1 MTDTNEGKKPV
12 SPQRF
17 SWKSVGTYST
27 YAEASTKKNSLKD
40 TNIKIRRCGD
50 NGSLFSVKVGTPVK
64 AKAPQPE
71 GGEE

>member
-12 SPQRF
+12 NPQRF
-17 SWKSVGTYST
+17 SWKNVGTYNT
-27 YAEASTKKNSLKD
+27 YEEAFVKKNALTDKH
-40 TNIKIRRCGD
+40 TKIRRCGD
-50 NGSLFSVKVGTPVK
+50 DGSLFSVKVGTPVK